1 VLDEC
6 EYVPGSI
13 FDLPPAP
20 DADLLQRAAKLG
32 VSAVSAAMGGPMAR
46 QRLIDGHG
54 LARIAGEGAIA
65 GPALTIWEPMGSVK
79 MNLPALELARPGD
92 VIVIS
97 ADRDTAQWGEVAST
111 LASALGVVGAVVDGV
126 VRDIDRIREMGFS
139 TWGAR
144 IFASQG
150 FRGASGLVNVP
161 VNLQGLLIRPGDVV
175 LADGD
180 GIFAIPPK
188 LLQRAVEA
196 GERKHEVEERIL
208 ASVSKGII
216 PDEMRKPFEITPEE
230 GDLYQ
235 GAPRRMRMLASEYQQ
250 AR

>member
-1 VLDEC
+1 
-6 EYVPGSI
+6 
-13 FDLPPAP
+13 
-20 DADLLQRAAKLG
+20 
-32 VSAVSAAMGGPMAR
+32 
-46 QRLIDGHG
+46 
-54 LARIAGEGAIA
+54 
-65 GPALTIWEPMGSVK
+65 
-79 MNLPALELARPGD
+79 
-92 VIVIS
+92 
-97 ADRDTAQWGEVAST
+97 
-111 LASALGVVGAVVDGV
+111 
-126 VRDIDRIREMGFS
+126 
-139 TWGAR
+139 
-144 IFASQG
+144 
-150 FRGASGLVNVP
+150 
-161 VNLQGLLIRPGDVV
+161 V

-188 LLQRAVEA
+188 LLERAVEA